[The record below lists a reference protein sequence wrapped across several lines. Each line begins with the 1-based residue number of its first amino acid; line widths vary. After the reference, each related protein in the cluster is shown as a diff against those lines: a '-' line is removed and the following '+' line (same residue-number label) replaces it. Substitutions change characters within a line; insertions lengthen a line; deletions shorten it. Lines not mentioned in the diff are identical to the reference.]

1 MTGKTAPPATDPAP
15 AAPKKETV
23 PTPKEEPSPA
33 PAAEK
38 PPAPEHPPATEKPT
52 APADEP
58 APVPTAEVTPA
69 PEEGSLAPSAEPQA
83 PTPEPKPEK
92 PKAACPHCGFVTEP
106 PSSPLSLAVE
116 EVSENSFT
124 LTWKAPEQTGQS
136 GLDGYVVEICKD
148 GSRLG
153 LLSANK
159 EPFLSTRYTVQ
170 DLGSGDKIHVQVK
183 AVSASGAS
191 VPATLEQP
199 VLIRE
204 ILRKIRMPRHLRQT
218 YVRRVGDAVNVM
230 IPFQG
235 KPQPEVIWT
244 KGDQPLDTSR
254 INIRNTEKDTILYIR
269 EAQRSDSGKYEL
281 AVRINGAEDKATLDI
296 RVIEP
301 PSPPQNLKLVDVWG
315 FNVALEWTS
324 PVDNGNSEIKGYM
337 VQKSDKK
344 SGKWFTALERCTR
357 TSCTISDLIIGNT
370 YSFRV
375 FAENACGLS
384 EKAAIASGVAHI
396 EKTSR
401 DKALAKGLGD
411 EKIPQRDMMEPPK
424 FTQPLTDRTTTR
436 GYSTHLFCCVR
447 GFPQPKI
454 IWMKNQMEIREDP
467 KYIAMIKQGV
477 CSLEI
482 RKPNPFDGGIYTCK
496 AVNPLGEASV
506 DCKLDVKGKIG
517 QEGREAGLLAYL
529 FPFSPSQWCGLSLF
543 CADPGDEGA

>member
-15 AAPKKETV
+15 AAPKKEPV
-23 PTPKEEPSPA
+23 PTPKEEPAPA

-92 PKAACPHCGFVTEP
+92 PKAGTDWTA
-106 PSSPLSLAVE
+106 
-116 EVSENSFT
+116 
-124 LTWKAPEQTGQS
+124 
-136 GLDGYVVEICKD
+136 
-148 GSRLG
+148 
-153 LLSANK
+153 ANK

-170 DLGSGDKIHVQVK
+170 DLGSGDKIHVRVK

-204 ILRKIRMPRHLRQT
+204 ILQLPRIRMPRHLRQT

-281 AVRINGAEDKATLDI
+281 TVRINGAEDKATLDI

-315 FNVALEWTS
+315 FNVALEWAP

-396 EKTSR
+396 EKT
-401 DKALAKGLGD
+401 KTAYQP

-506 DCKLDVKGKIG
+506 DCKLDVKVP
-517 QEGREAGLLAYL
+517 Q
-529 FPFSPSQWCGLSLF
+529 
-543 CADPGDEGA
+543 

>member
-1 MTGKTAPPATDPAP
+1 KHPLPQPSGFAAMTGKTAPPATDSDL
-15 AAPKKETV
+15 AAPKEEPV
-23 PTPKEEPSPA
+23 PTPKEESA
-33 PAAEK
+33 PAAEE
-38 PPAPEHPPATEKPT
+38 PLAAEHPSAMEQPAAPT
-52 APADEP
+52 DEP
-58 APVPTAEVTPA
+58 APVPTAETTPA
-69 PEEGSLAPSAEPQA
+69 PEEGPLAPTAEQQA
-83 PTPEPKPEK
+83 PAPEPKPEK
-92 PKAACPHCGFVTEP
+92 PKAEP

-116 EVSENSFT
+116 EVSENSVT

-136 GLDGYVVEICKD
+136 VLDGYVVEICKD
-148 GSRLG
+148 GSTDWT
-153 LLSANK
+153 AVNE
-159 EPFLSTRYTVQ
+159 EPFLSTRYTIQ
-170 DLGSGDKIHVQVK
+170 DLSSGDKIHIRVK

-191 VPATLEQP
+191 VPATLEQAI
-199 VLIRE
+199 LIRE
-204 ILRKIRMPRHLRQT
+204 ILQLPRIRMPRHLRQT

-244 KGDQPLDTSR
+244 KGGQPLDASR
-254 INIRNTEKDTILYIR
+254 INIRNTVKDTIFYIR

-281 AVRINGAEDKATLDI
+281 VVRINGAEDKATLDI

-315 FNVALEWTS
+315 FNVALEWT
-324 PVDNGNSEIKGYM
+324 PPTDNGNSEIKGYM

-344 SGKWFTALERCTR
+344 SGKWFTVLERCTR
-357 TSCTISDLIIGNT
+357 TSCTISDLIIGNA

-384 EKAAIASGVAHI
+384 EKPAITSGVAHI
-396 EKTSR
+396 KKTKTSYQP
-401 DKALAKGLGD
+401 
-411 EKIPQRDMMEPPK
+411 EKFPQRDMMEPPK

-467 KYIAMIKQGV
+467 KYIAMIEQGV

-506 DCKLDVKGKIG
+506 DCKLDVKGKI
-517 QEGREAGLLAYL
+517 
-529 FPFSPSQWCGLSLF
+529 
-543 CADPGDEGA
+543 